1 MSSISI
7 DIKAVTKYNVI
18 GYTFISE
25 LISEDG
31 NMKRKEDARVSRTR
45 AKLFSSFTELLSE
58 KTFEDITIN
67 EICLRADIRRA
78 TFYKHFSDKYDF
90 LAGLTRQLRNNFE
103 ERFQK
108 EKIFTNRP
116 PTDFYFE
123 YIKALVEYLDRNDAI
138 VNLIFCSNL
147 TSSLVSVVVEENYIK
162 TKERLDED
170 IKNGLRLI
178 ASPDT
183 VAIYLAGG
191 ISNAVI
197 KWLREDKKMPRDEL
211 VREINALVSS
221 VFVK

>member
-1 MSSISI
+1 
-7 DIKAVTKYNVI
+7 
-18 GYTFISE
+18 
-25 LISEDG
+25 
-31 NMKRKEDARVSRTR
+31 MKRKEDARVSRTR

-67 EICLRADIRRA
+67 EICVRADIRRA

-90 LAGLTRQLRNNFE
+90 LAGLTRQLRKNFE

-123 YIKALVEYLDRNDAI
+123 YTKALVEYLDRNDAI